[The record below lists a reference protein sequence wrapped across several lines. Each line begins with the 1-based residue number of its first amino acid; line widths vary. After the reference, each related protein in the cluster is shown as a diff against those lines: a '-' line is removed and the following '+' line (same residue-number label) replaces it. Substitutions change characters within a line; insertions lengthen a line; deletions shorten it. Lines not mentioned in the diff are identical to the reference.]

1 MYRDRRRVRENVINL
16 RVSDYEHAELTA
28 QAERAGRQLAAYV
41 RDLVMAQLAF
51 EEKCNRH
58 EAGLEDDKKR
68 LKTDR
73 EGVTPCPTSRLIPIP
88 RTAPYSNATRNC
100 VESRSMRP

>member
-41 RDLVMAQLAF
+41 RDLVMAQLDA
-51 EEKCNRH
+51 EEKCNQH
-58 EAGLEDDKKR
+58 KAGLEDDKKR
-68 LKTDR
+68 LKTGR
-73 EGVTPCPTSRLIPIP
+73 EEFPPCPTSRSLSAPM
-88 RTAPYSNATRNC
+88 TAPRSSATPHC
-100 VESRSMRP
+100 AESRSMRQ